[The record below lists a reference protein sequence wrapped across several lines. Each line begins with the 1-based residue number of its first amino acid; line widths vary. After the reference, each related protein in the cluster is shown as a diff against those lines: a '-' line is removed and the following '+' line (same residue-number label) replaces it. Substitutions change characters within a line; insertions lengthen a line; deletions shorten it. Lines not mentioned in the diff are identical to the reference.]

1 MEWTMQSVRENKMLS
16 AKRRLSLL
24 ALAFLASV
32 VCCGRVFAAATFQFA
47 VISSDDPS
55 GVAGQVGSEAFLL
68 EVSKVII
75 NPDDD
80 SEQALFTF
88 KVLSGDYAYDGFFID
103 GVYFYDGALLGIAE
117 LIEDPAEQVDFTVG
131 ATPGHLPGIDL
142 NTHKLVTGYELDVLG
157 GADAD
162 PAPAVDGIHAGES
175 LGVLF
180 DLQSG
185 KTYDDVI
192 AGMIEGSI
200 IVGVKAQGF
209 GPYSESF
216 IAVPVPAPSA
226 LLLGGLGV
234 GVVGLLRK
242 RKAL

>member
-68 EVSKVII
+68 EVSKPY
-75 NPDDD
+75 NN
-80 SEQALFTF
+80 SEQTLFTF

-103 GVYFYDGALLGIAE
+103 GVYFYDGALLGIAA

-142 NTHKLVTGYELDVLG
+142 NTHKLVTGYELLAS
-157 GADAD
+157 ADAD

-180 DLQSG
+180 DLQPDG
-185 KTYDDVI
+185 TYDDVI

>member
-1 MEWTMQSVRENKMLS
+1 MKQRELP
-16 AKRRLSLL
+16 SL
-24 ALAFLASV
+24 SV
-32 VCCGRVFAAATFQFA
+32 VFLIITLCASPVFGLATFQFD
-47 VISSDDPS
+47 VITSNDPS

-68 EVSKVII
+68 EVSKPY
-75 NPDDD
+75 NN
-80 SEQALFTF
+80 SEQTLFTF
-88 KVLSGDYAYDGFFID
+88 KVLSGDYDYAGFFID
-103 GVYFYDGALLGIAE
+103 GVYFYDGALLRIAE
-117 LIEDPAEQVDFTVG
+117 LIEDPAEQVDFTEG

-142 NTHKLVTGYELDVLG
+142 NTHKLVTGYELDPLA

-162 PAPAVDGIHAGES
+162 PAAAENGIHAGES

-200 IVGVKAQGF
+200 IVGIKAQGF
-209 GPYSESF
+209 GIDDFSEGF
-216 IAVPVPAPSA
+216 TAVPVPAPGA

-234 GVVGLLRK
+234 GIVGLLRK
-242 RKAL
+242 GKAL

>member
-1 MEWTMQSVRENKMLS
+1 MV
-16 AKRRLSLL
+16 
-24 ALAFLASV
+24 LAFLASV
-32 VCCGRVFAAATFQFA
+32 VCCGRVFAVATFQFA

-55 GVAGQVGSEAFLL
+55 GAAGQVGSEAFLL
-68 EVSKVII
+68 EVSKP
-75 NPDDD
+75 ND
-80 SEQALFTF
+80 SEQTLFTF

-103 GVYFYDGALLGIAE
+103 GVYFYDGALLGIAA

-142 NTHKLVTGYELDVLG
+142 DSYKLVTGYELLAS
-157 GADAD
+157 ADAD

-180 DLQSG
+180 DLQPG
-185 KTYDDVI
+185 GTYDDVI

-216 IAVPVPAPSA
+216 IAVPVPAPGG
-226 LLLGGLGV
+226 LLLGSLGV
-234 GVVGLLRK
+234 GIVGLLRK